1 MKVIR
6 GAVINSKINI
16 PAKGIDQS
24 KLHKH
29 YLVRLFRE
37 SGCQKC
43 PLLPLRFTVE
53 CSTCPNFTAEI
64 QLWRDKVV
72 NGVPYIAMP
81 PCNLERLQDVLDIKL
96 KDIDDR
102 RPIIKLPYK
111 LKFVGKLHEGQI
123 DDGRQTVDQK
133 GIVATW
139 LKTKEGIIQAAPR
152 SGKTVM
158 AVAITCDLNVKTLI
172 ICDKIDLLKQFYKT
186 FMGDPKKG
194 RPAMTNIPELQT
206 KKRPIIGIVENLK
219 DLDKYD
225 ICLVNYQ
232 KFIRKETALKR
243 IQEHLKGEYTLLIGD
258 EIHGAAATA
267 FSKFLSRLDC
277 KWRLGLSATPFR
289 KDGRSILLPALIG
302 PVVAR
307 AQAQALI
314 PKISLVETGVK
325 SKYSH
330 KMWVFAMKY
339 LANHEERTELIINQ
353 IMRDHKKGHKCI
365 IIPVDFK
372 AHAFQLQRKIN
383 LRAIEEGLQENFA
396 EVFHRGC
403 KRDEIL
409 LRADQGKIPVLIG
422 IRSMIKQG
430 IDLSAPSCIYIVV
443 PMSAVMGVGA
453 PMFYQLATRVATW
466 EKGKIQPEI
475 KIFIDGISFSTGCFR
490 GLFIKEIKPNLTSK
504 HKGETPRYMIDEH
517 EHKRAWQIISSKDY
531 TPVNP
536 VGVRWSSKKILEKL
550 GTSVKTES
558 GTVKR
563 KF

>member
-6 GAVINSKINI
+6 GAVLNSKIHL
-16 PAKGIDQS
+16 PAKDIDQT

-29 YLVRLFRE
+29 FLIRLYRE
-37 SGCQKC
+37 AGCQKC
-43 PLLPLRFTVE
+43 PLLPLRHTVE
-53 CSTCPNFTAEI
+53 CSTCGNFTNEI

-72 NGVPYIAMP
+72 NGKSYIAMP
-81 PCNLERLQDVLDIKL
+81 PCNLERVQDVLDIKL

-102 RPIIKLPYK
+102 RPVIPLKYK
-111 LKFVGKLHEGQI
+111 LKFMGKLHEGQI
-123 DDGRQTVDQK
+123 EDGRQTVDQK
-133 GIVATW
+133 GIVETW

-158 AVAITCDLNVKTLI
+158 ATAITCELSVKTLI
-172 ICDKIDLLKQFYKT
+172 VCDKIDLLKQFNKT
-186 FMGDPKKG
+186 FIGDPDKK
-194 RPAMTNIPELQT
+194 RPPMSNIPDLQT
-206 KKRPIIGIVENLK
+206 KKRPIIGIVEK
-219 DLDKYD
+219 VEDVDKYD
-225 ICLVNYQ
+225 ICLINYQ
-232 KFIRKETALKR
+232 KFIRKESALKR
-243 IQEHLKGEYTLLIGD
+243 IQQYLKGKFTLLIVD
-258 EIHGAAATA
+258 EAHQMAAGA
-267 FSKFLSRLDC
+267 FSKFISRLDC
-277 KWRLGLSATPFR
+277 KYRLMLSATPFR
-289 KDGRSILLPALIG
+289 KDGRSVLLPALGG

-330 KMWVFAMKY
+330 KLWVFAMKY

-365 IIPVDFK
+365 VIPVDFK

-383 LRAIEEGLQENFA
+383 QRAIEEGLQENFA

-403 KRDEIL
+403 KREDIL
-409 LRADQGKIPVLIG
+409 SRADRGKIPVLIG